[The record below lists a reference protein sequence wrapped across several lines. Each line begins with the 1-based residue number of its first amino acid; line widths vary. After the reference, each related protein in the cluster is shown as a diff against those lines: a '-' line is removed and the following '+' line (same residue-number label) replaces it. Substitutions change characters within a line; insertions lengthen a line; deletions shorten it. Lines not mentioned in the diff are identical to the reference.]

1 MKKIIKE
8 LMAEIYYN
16 SFKKFSRVIGNRTLI
31 YHAFGSKLKH
41 DTYGIS
47 IDIKK
52 FEDHIRHISDH
63 YKIINIYDSKHMHE
77 NTVSV
82 TIDDG
87 YKDNIDAI
95 DILSKY
101 NIPFTL
107 FISPVFLNTEKYLSS
122 DDVKNISLM
131 GNSEIGTHGHTH
143 TRLSTLDYE
152 KQLDELSESKKIL
165 ESLINSKIDCV
176 SYPHGS
182 YNSDTLE
189 LVKKTG
195 YRYAASSIKGINTIE
210 TNDYLL
216 KRIEII
222 SSDSIKSLD
231 KKIKGYYDYYQI
243 RT

>member
-1 MKKIIKE
+1 MKKIIKDTVAE
-8 LMAEIYYN
+8 LYYN
-16 SFKKFSRVIGNRTLI
+16 TFKRFTRIQGNRALC

-52 FEDHIRHISDH
+52 FEEHIKYLSDH
-63 YKIINIYDSKHMHE
+63 YRIVNIYDSKNITE
-77 NTVSV
+77 DTISV

-87 YKDNIDAI
+87 YKDNIQAI
-95 DILSKY
+95 NILSKY
-101 NIPFTL
+101 NFPFTL
-107 FISPVFLNTEKYLSS
+107 FISSNFLNKAGYLSN
-122 DDVKNISLM
+122 DDIKDISLIN
-131 GNSEIGTHGHTH
+131 NSEIGTHGNTH
-143 TRLSTLDYE
+143 VRLNKLDYDE
-152 KQLDELSESKKIL
+152 QLNELSKSKIIL
-165 ESLINSKIDCV
+165 ESLINAEVDCM

-182 YNSDTLE
+182 YNMNTLD
-189 LVKKTG
+189 LVKKIG
-195 YRYAASSIKGINTIE
+195 YRYAASSIKGINTSA
-210 TNDYLL
+210 TNQYLL

>member
-1 MKKIIKE
+1 
-8 LMAEIYYN
+8 MAEIYYN
-16 SFKKFSRVIGNRTLI
+16 SFRKFSRVIGNRALI

-47 IDIKK
+47 INIKK

-63 YKIINIYDSKHMHE
+63 YKIINIYDSKHIYE

-87 YKDNIDAI
+87 YKDNIEAI
-95 DILSKY
+95 NILSKY

-122 DDVKNISLM
+122 DDVKSIALM

-143 TRLSTLDYE
+143 TRLSTLDYK

-165 ESLINSKIDCV
+165 ESLINSKIDCI

-195 YRYAASSIKGINTIE
+195 YRYAASSIKGINTSE

>member
-16 SFKKFSRVIGNRTLI
+16 SFKKFSRVMGNRALI

-47 IDIKK
+47 MDIKK
-52 FEDHIRHISDH
+52 FEDHIRYISDH
-63 YKIINIYDSKHMHE
+63 YKIVNIYDSKNIHE
-77 NTVSV
+77 NTVSI

-87 YKDNIDAI
+87 YKDNVEAI
-95 DILSKY
+95 NILSKY

-107 FISPVFLNTEKYLSS
+107 FISPVFLNKEKYLSN
-122 DDVKNISLM
+122 DDVKDISLIDK
-131 GNSEIGTHGHTH
+131 SEIGTHGYTH
-143 TRLSTLDYE
+143 TRLSVLDYK
-152 KQLDELSESKKIL
+152 KQLGELSKSKKIL
-165 ESLINSKIDCV
+165 ESLINSKIDCI

-222 SSDSIKSLD
+222 SSDSIKSLS